1 MNGMLA
7 LSQRL
12 AENLD
17 QVLIWALVATAVM
30 TTVLQGSQ
38 GLGLSRLSLPFLFGT
53 VVTADRGRA
62 VLVGSLMYLVGG
74 WAFAV
79 LYFFVFA
86 SLGVA
91 NWWIGAALGAFH
103 GLFLLV
109 SLPAMAQLHPRIA
122 SEYDAPSSE
131 PKLEPPGF
139 FGLNYGYQTPATT
152 LVAHALYGAILGG
165 FLPMR

>member
-1 MNGMLA
+1 MTESLV
-7 LSQRL
+7 LLHRL

-17 QVLIWALVATAVM
+17 AVLIWAMVATLVM

-53 VVTADRGRA
+53 FFTANRARA
-62 VLVGSLMYLVGG
+62 VLVGSLVYFAGG

-79 LYFFVFA
+79 LYFFIFA

-91 NWWIGAALGAFH
+91 NWWIGAALGALH

-109 SLPAMAQLHPRIA
+109 SLPVMAQIHPRIA
-122 SEYDAPSSE
+122 SEYDAPASE

-139 FGLNYGYQTPATT
+139 IGLNYGYRTPATT
-152 LVAHALYGAILGG
+152 LLAQVLYGAILGG

>member
-1 MNGMLA
+1 MNAMFEL
-7 LSQRL
+7 LHRL
-12 AENLD
+12 AENID
-17 QVLIWALVATAVM
+17 AVLIWGLAATAVM

-53 VVTADRGRA
+53 FVTADRGRA
-62 VLVGSLMYLVGG
+62 VIVGSLIYLAGG
-74 WAFAV
+74 WAFAI
-79 LYFFVFA
+79 LYFLIFA
-86 SLGVA
+86 SLGTS
-91 NWWIGAALGAFH
+91 NWWIGATLGALH

-109 SLPAMAQLHPRIA
+109 SLPAMAQVHPRIA

-139 FGLNYGYQTPATT
+139 VGLNYGYQTPATT
-152 LVAHALYGAILGG
+152 MLAQVLYGAILGG

>member
-1 MNGMLA
+1 MMQSLA
-7 LSQRL
+7 LLHRL

-17 QVLIWALVATAVM
+17 AVLIWALVATALM

-53 VVTADRGRA
+53 FVTADRGRA
-62 VLVGSLMYLVGG
+62 VLVGSLIYLAGG

-79 LYFFVFA
+79 LYFFIFA
-86 SLGVA
+86 SLGA
-91 NWWIGAALGAFH
+91 ATWWIGAALGALH

-109 SLPAMAQLHPRIA
+109 SLPVMALIHPRIA
-122 SEYDAPSSE
+122 SAYDAPASE

-139 FGLNYGYQTPATT
+139 IGLNYGYRTPLTT
-152 LVAHALYGAILGG
+152 LLAQALYGAILGG